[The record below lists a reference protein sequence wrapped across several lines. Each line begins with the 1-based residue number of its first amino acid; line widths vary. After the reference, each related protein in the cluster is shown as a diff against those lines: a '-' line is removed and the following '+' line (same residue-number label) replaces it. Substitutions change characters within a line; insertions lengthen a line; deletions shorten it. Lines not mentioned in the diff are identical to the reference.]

1 MASGYDFKVRIGTE
15 GEKQFIADLKKMTAQ
30 AKALEAQTQAVTASF
45 TKNTSAQERAQR
57 TGAALERQVAAQQA
71 VVDQMALVLQR
82 TTQATGEDSEATA
95 VWQRN
100 LALAEKELF
109 VLKGQLQEATDG
121 LARFEKGTDNAGDG
135 LDDLEDNAG
144 AAADKTDDLGDAMDD
159 AGQAGIRF
167 GDVLRAN
174 ILGDAIMKG
183 LDILTDK
190 ARDFASGMIE
200 GAAAVRAENSQ
211 FSQAFGDLE
220 GRADAAVKS
229 IADDT
234 GVLETRLRSSAAGI
248 YSFARASGAD
258 SAEAL
263 SLMEDGL
270 RAAADNAAYYDRSL
284 EDATDTLQSF
294 LKGNFA
300 NDAALG
306 VSATETTRN
315 AAAMKRFGREY
326 KELTEIQKQ
335 QTLLQMVLDAQEL
348 SGAMGQASREADG
361 WENVQGNLN
370 EAIRQMQAAAGQPF
384 LAQMAPRVQKVTAR
398 IQELQN
404 RVDWERIADGVDSV
418 FGWLDRNGEKVVRI
432 LGLGASGLAAFKV
445 AGTVTTVVQGFGTA
459 LSGVTTLLASNPW
472 GLAAA
477 GVVVLGGALANLANL
492 QQQETE
498 AVIRNREE
506 REKMVEAAAS
516 AQQAE
521 VDRSQAVWDAANAD
535 LDELKHIQDLANEF
549 YTLVDAN
556 GKVKEGYEARVDF
569 INSELNTALGTELEQ
584 IDGVVRGYEDLGV
597 AINGALA
604 AKKLEILM
612 QASEEDYRNAVKNRT
627 KLEEDLYDAQ
637 LKHADAQEKITDLE
651 KGFWEIVKQ
660 TDPMAS
666 VEDKRKIVE
675 AMGEVSEAYIEA
687 KADLE
692 AAEAAEAALSAT
704 WQKSTQD
711 INRYETAMALS
722 LEGKTVEATRYL
734 EKKADSYTATGKA
747 ASDSADVQIDA
758 LEREADKAKF
768 YYDEYRKNLEAGMAE
783 FTEEGLANARQTML
797 DAQAELRL
805 AGWKAGE
812 AMMAGTK
819 QGIED
824 NTPTVTSTVKR
835 SMGNLIT
842 ASREKLQIHSPSRA
856 FGEMG
861 RLSAVGYERDFL
873 AEMRRTQADVTA
885 AFAELPPLAVPELDM
900 PETRNQSITIPNINI
915 YAQEG
920 QDAEA
925 IADAV
930 ERRILRGLRTEAAF

>member
-57 TGAALERQVAAQQA
+57 TGAALERQVASQQA
-71 VVDQMALVLQR
+71 IVDQMALVLQR

-109 VLKGQLQEATDG
+109 NLKGQLQETTDE
-121 LARFEKGTDNAGDG
+121 LARLEKGTDDAGDG

-144 AAADKTDDLGDAMDD
+144 AAADKTDDLGDAMDG

-183 LDILTDK
+183 LDILVDK
-190 ARDFASGMIE
+190 AKDFASGMVE

-229 IADDT
+229 IAADT

-284 EDATDTLQSF
+284 EDATETLQSF

-315 AAAMKRFGREY
+315 AAAMKRFGKEY
-326 KELTEIQKQ
+326 KKLTEIQKQ

-370 EAIRQMQAAAGQPF
+370 EAIRQMQAAAGQPLLNQF
-384 LAQMAPRVQKVTAR
+384 APRVQKMTER
-398 IQELQN
+398 LREMQN
-404 RVDWERIADGVDSV
+404 RVDWDKIANGVDSV
-418 FGWLDRNGEKVVRI
+418 FGWFDRNGEATVKTIAAAGAAFLTWKAATNLGGAVEMVKG
-432 LGLGASGLAAFKV
+432 LGGAVSGLGAA
-445 AGTVTTVVQGFGTA
+445 
-459 LSGVTTLLASNPW
+459 LLAHPYA
-472 GLAAA
+472 LAAA
-477 GVVVLGGALANLANL
+477 GIA
-492 QQQETE
+492 
-498 AVIRNREE
+498 AVIGIVAAGTAALNAETAAEKAAREE
-506 REKMVEAAAS
+506 YENFAKTAEDTRKRLEEHTQNTWSGASQDMSQWDYIHDLVVEYYGLMD
-516 AQQAE
+516 AQ
-521 VDRSQAVWDAANAD
+521 
-535 LDELKHIQDLANEF
+535 
-549 YTLVDAN
+549 
-556 GKVKEGYEARVDF
+556 GKVAEKDQARVDF
-569 INSELNTALGTELEQ
+569 INTQLNDALGLELERVG
-584 IDGVVRGYEDLGV
+584 DVVKGYEDIALAV
-597 AINGALA
+597 NGALS

-612 QASEEDYRNAVKNRT
+612 GAAESEYAEAIKTRT
-627 KLEEDLYDAQ
+627 EVEEGYYAAHNKRIEAQEELEEKEAEYYRLKGKNLQGSTGMALAAAEREYKAAQ
-637 LKHADAQEKITDLE
+637 
-651 KGFWEIVKQ
+651 
-660 TDPMAS
+660 
-666 VEDKRKIVE
+666 DKVQKMTQAE
-675 AMGEVSEAYIEA
+675 QDY
-687 KADLE
+687 E
-692 AAEAAEAALSAT
+692 AAYRLN
-704 WQKSTQD
+704 TQN
-711 INRYETAMALS
+711 INRYETAMALT
-722 LEGKTVEATRYL
+722 LQGKTVEAIRYM

-768 YYDEYRKNLEAGMAE
+768 YYDEYRKNLEAGME
-783 FTEEGLANARQTML
+783 DYTKEGLAAARQTML

-819 QGIED
+819 QGVED
-824 NTPTVTSTVKR
+824 NTPTVTSTIKR

-861 RLSAVGYERDFL
+861 RLSVVGYERDFL
-873 AEMRRTQADVTA
+873 AEMRHMQAAVTA
-885 AFAELPPLAVPELDM
+885 AFAELPPLAAPELDM